1 MLSRPI
7 FRFRP
12 IATAIVGASLS
23 LAMPAVAQEAAERAG
38 PPEGI
43 PTETIFDG
51 DWASLGIGV
60 AYSPSYDGSNDYV
73 LSPAPLIQGSVGG
86 IDINARPAGL
96 AVDFI
101 GDKPTGASFDA
112 GFAFRVRSNRAS
124 RIKDDVVKLAG
135 ELDTAI
141 EVGPTFGVSIP
152 GLLNPFDSLSAAV
165 DVRWDVA
172 GAHKGMVVDPS
183 VTYFT
188 PISRGAAVSLS
199 LNAEYTTDDYADYY
213 YSVNAQQNAGSGLA
227 LYQADGGF
235 NKVGANLLF
244 AFDLDG
250 DITNGG
256 FAAVFIGGYS
266 RMIGDAKRT
275 PYTSVRGSA
284 DQLFSA
290 VGLGYAF

>member
-1 MLSRPI
+1 MFHRH
-7 FRFRP
+7 P
-12 IATAIVGASLS
+12 IAAAIAGASVF
-23 LAMPAVAQEAAERAG
+23 LAVPATAQETSPQADAPRAG

-43 PTETIFDG
+43 PTETVFDG
-51 DWASLGIGV
+51 DWASIGLGL
-60 AYSPSYDGSNDYV
+60 AYGPSYDGSDDYN

-96 AVDFI
+96 AIDFI
-101 GDKPTGASFDA
+101 GDSPTGPSFD
-112 GFAFRVRSNRAS
+112 GGLSFRVRSNRAN

-141 EVGPTFGVSIP
+141 EVGPTVGVSIP
-152 GLLNPFDSLSAAV
+152 RLLNPFDSLSATV

-183 VTYFT
+183 ITYFT
-188 PISRGAAVSLS
+188 PLSRGMAASLS
-199 LNAEYTTDDYADYY
+199 ISAEYTTDDYADYY
-213 YSVNAQQNAGSGLA
+213 YSVNAQQSADSGLA

-244 AFDLDG
+244 AVDLDG

-256 FAAVFIGGYS
+256 FAAVLIGGYS
-266 RMIGDAKRT
+266 RMVGDAKRT
-275 PYTSVRGSA
+275 PYTSERGSA

-290 VGLGYAF
+290 FGIGYAF